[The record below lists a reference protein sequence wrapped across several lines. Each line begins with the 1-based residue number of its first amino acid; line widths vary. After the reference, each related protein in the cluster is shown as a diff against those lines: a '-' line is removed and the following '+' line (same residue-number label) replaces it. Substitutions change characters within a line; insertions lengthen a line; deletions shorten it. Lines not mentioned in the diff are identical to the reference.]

1 MCSLETLG
9 TIPTSL
15 LVFVENVFT
24 SLVIYRSRWRDNG
37 RLYAVPKFYRHTASV
52 SRGQINP
59 IDPLAGTSRW
69 DLNPIDPLP
78 GTTRGCVQHE

>member
-1 MCSLETLG
+1 MYTDPKPIMLMSG
-9 TIPTSL
+9 DGVAPIA
-15 LVFVENVFT
+15 N
-24 SLVIYRSRWRDNG
+24 RSRWRDNG